1 MIEFV
6 VRNKDK
12 FEKVLKSTSHA
23 ILLESTDTVLSSTL
37 AKVFAMNLFCVGE
50 NTPCLMC
57 SNCLKIMSSNSL
69 DTLIY
74 PKNST
79 LLMDDVNEILDNL
92 NITPAENDY
101 KVFVINGI
109 DEANALVQNKL
120 LKSIEEPPKFVK
132 FILTCK
138 NKLRVIPT
146 IVSRCETIALP
157 KFEPDA
163 IKPLVDNL
171 PSDIRQII
179 AENCNGN
186 ITLLEKLK
194 SENNFVENYN
204 FALNLLKNLQS
215 SKDLLTFSCKLSN
228 SKQNFLEIIDL
239 IDVFLQDI
247 VKINENCNSLVQNK
261 YCLETLKKISAN
273 FSTKACLNISEH
285 ILLVKEKIKMN
296 GNLGLITDE
305 WLLKILEEKWQ
316 NKK

>member
-6 VRNKDK
+6 VKNKDK
-12 FEKVLKSTSHA
+12 FSRVLNSSSHA
-23 ILLESTDTVLSSTL
+23 ILLETTDTVLSSTL
-37 AKVFAMNLFCVGE
+37 AKVFAMNLFCLSD
-50 NTPCLMC
+50 TKPCRMC
-57 SNCLKIMSSNSL
+57 SNCLKVMSNNSL
-69 DTLIY
+69 DTLVY
-74 PKNST
+74 PKQNV
-79 LLMDDVNEILDNL
+79 LLMDDVNNLLENL

-101 KVFVINGI
+101 KVFIINNI
-109 DEANALVQNKL
+109 DEANTLVQNKL

-146 IVSRCETIALP
+146 IVSRCETISLP
-157 KFEPDA
+157 KFEA
-163 IKPLVDNL
+163 NEIKELVDNL

-204 FALNLLKNLQS
+204 FALNLLKNLQTS
-215 SKDLLTFSCKLSN
+215 RDLLTFSCKLSN
-228 SKQNFLEIIDL
+228 SKQNFLEIVDL
-239 IDVFLQDI
+239 IDAFLQDI
-247 VKINENCNSLVQNK
+247 VKINENCLSLVQNK
-261 YCLETLKKISAN
+261 YCLDTLSRISAN
-273 FSTKACLNISEH
+273 FSTKACLCISQH
-285 ILLVKEKIKMN
+285 IMLVKEKVKMN

-305 WLLKILEEKWQ
+305 LLLKILEEKWQ